1 MRNARSTPF
10 VSVVIPAFN
19 EAECL
24 AASHARLTAVMRGL
38 AKPYEL
44 VFVDDG
50 STDGTT
56 RMLEAL
62 CADDRCCRAIVFCR
76 NFGHQAAITA
86 GMRASRGRAVVV
98 IDADLQDPP
107 EVIPEMVARWVA
119 GAEVVYGRRSRRRGE
134 GGFKRATAAA
144 FYRFINALADI
155 RLPNDVGDF
164 RLVDR
169 RVCDC
174 LNAMT
179 ERHRYLRGLVRWLG
193 FREEFVDYVREPR
206 FAGTTKYPLR
216 RMLAFAM
223 DAITSF
229 SNRPLRIASWLGSL
243 VAFGGFAYLAV
254 ILVRKALGYGAVEG
268 WASLMSITVGFS
280 GLIILFLGLIGE
292 YLGRVFDEVK
302 GRPLYVV
309 RRTLGGVQRS
319 PGAGGGRR
327 RKVSRRFPA

>member
-1 MRNARSTPF
+1 
-10 VSVVIPAFN
+10 
-19 EAECL
+19 
-24 AASHARLTAVMRGL
+24 
-38 AKPYEL
+38 
-44 VFVDDG
+44 
-50 STDGTT
+50 
-56 RMLEAL
+56 
-62 CADDRCCRAIVFCR
+62 
-76 NFGHQAAITA
+76 
-86 GMRASRGRAVVV
+86 
-98 IDADLQDPP
+98 
-107 EVIPEMVARWVA
+107 
-119 GAEVVYGRRSRRRGE
+119 
-134 GGFKRATAAA
+134 
-144 FYRFINALADI
+144 
-155 RLPNDVGDF
+155 
-164 RLVDR
+164 
-169 RVCDC
+169 
-174 LNAMT
+174 MT